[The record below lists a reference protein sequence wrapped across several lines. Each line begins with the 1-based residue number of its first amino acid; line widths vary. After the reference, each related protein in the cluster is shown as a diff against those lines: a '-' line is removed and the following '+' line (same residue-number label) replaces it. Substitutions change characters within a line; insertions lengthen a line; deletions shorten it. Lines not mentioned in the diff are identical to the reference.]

1 MPYFGTLPAGSVLQ
15 QTNKTSTVLASSSS
29 TSYVELNSDFR
40 VSITPRISTSRIYI
54 NFDFSVN
61 STGPDLGTIV
71 HFRIFKLIGSTYSYP
86 SSDGGTFGGNI
97 GNRNST
103 TAALRYCATDTNDVG
118 IIRLSGWD
126 DHGTTSQI
134 QYGFYFKRETGGV
147 STNYFNHSSGN
158 ASAYGWMAPMNIT
171 AMEIAA

>member
-15 QTNKTSTVLASSSS
+15 QTTKQSTTLASSSS
-29 TSYVELNSDFR
+29 TSYVELSSDYR
-40 VSITPRISTSRIYI
+40 VTITPRISTSRIFV

-71 HFRIFKLIGSTYSYP
+71 HFRIFRLIGSTYSYP

-97 GNRNST
+97 GNRS
-103 TAALRYCATDTNDVG
+103 AASAGLRYCATDTNDAG
-118 IIRLSGWD
+118 IIRLSAWD
-126 DHGTTSQI
+126 DHATTSQI
-134 QYGFYFKRETGGV
+134 QYGFYWKRETGGV

-158 ASAYGWMAPMNIT
+158 TTSFGWMTPMIIT
-171 AMEIAA
+171 ATEIAA